1 MNHVL
6 LISPTTQLPTI
17 VSMQSHFYPELM
29 QAGYQVERFGTKKE
43 LTTLEEELMES
54 FVSDLELN
62 EIN

>member
-1 MNHVL
+1 MNHAL
-6 LISPTTQLPTI
+6 LISPVSSLPTI
-17 VSMQSHFYPELM
+17 VNTQSHVYAELM

-43 LTTLEEELMES
+43 LTALEEELMES